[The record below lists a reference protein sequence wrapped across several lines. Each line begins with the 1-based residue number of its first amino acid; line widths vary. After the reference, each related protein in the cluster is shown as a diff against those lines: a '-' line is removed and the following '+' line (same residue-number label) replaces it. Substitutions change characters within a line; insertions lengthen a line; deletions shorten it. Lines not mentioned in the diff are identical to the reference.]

1 MREKGSRR
9 DEADTQSAL
18 GMILHA
24 MGRLSEALEALE
36 SALAAVRAVG
46 DVTTETVVL
55 NYLGEVLTAAGRPAD
70 ALVPLREA
78 LELAE
83 RIDDRREAANAH
95 KHLARAVAD
104 PAEAARHQKEADERF
119 AALGAD

>member
-1 MREKGSRR
+1 
-9 DEADTQSAL
+9 
-18 GMILHA
+18 MILHA
-24 MGRLSEALEALE
+24 MGRHDEALDALN
-36 SALAAVRAVG
+36 SALTEVRAIG

-55 NYLGEVLTAAGRPAD
+55 NYLGEVLTAAGRLAE
-70 ALVPLREA
+70 ALVPLYEA

-104 PAEAARHQKEADERF
+104 PMEAARHEKEAEERF
-119 AALGAD
+119 AALGTE

>member
-1 MREKGSRR
+1 MPPNAVR
-9 DEADTQSAL
+9 AL
-18 GMILHA
+18 SSGDSDCL
-24 MGRLSEALEALE
+24 G
-36 SALAAVRAVG
+36 SALAAVRAIG

-55 NYLGEVLTAAGRPAD
+55 NYLGEVLTAAGRPAE
-70 ALVPLREA
+70 AVVPLREA

-104 PAEAARHQKEADERF
+104 PAKAARHASEAEARF
-119 AALGAD
+119 AALGTG